1 MDTEYLEASPQ
12 SRRRLGLFLAFVLV
26 VGVVTIEALQA
37 YLDRT
42 KALPICD
49 QITVFHWLWAGAWLG
64 LAVLGIWV
72 AWLAQR
78 SLRLKQWPLPGTW
91 VFRRTPI
98 HRGNSAKWRAYAL
111 LGWSVIVLVGSTW
124 SWYVGESYVVRVES
138 QRCVER

>member
-1 MDTEYLEASPQ
+1 MDTEYLEATSQ
-12 SRRRLGLFLAFVLV
+12 SRRRLGLVLV
-26 VGVVTIEALQA
+26 FAMILGVGMIEALEVH
-37 YLDRT
+37 LDQV

-49 QITVFHWLWAGAWLG
+49 QVNSFRWLWAALWTG
-64 LAVLGIWV
+64 LAVLCIWV

-78 SLRLKQWPLPGTW
+78 SLKLNQWPLPGAW

-111 LGWSVIVLVGSTW
+111 LGWSIVVLIGSTW
-124 SWYVGESYVVRVES
+124 SWYVGESYVARVES